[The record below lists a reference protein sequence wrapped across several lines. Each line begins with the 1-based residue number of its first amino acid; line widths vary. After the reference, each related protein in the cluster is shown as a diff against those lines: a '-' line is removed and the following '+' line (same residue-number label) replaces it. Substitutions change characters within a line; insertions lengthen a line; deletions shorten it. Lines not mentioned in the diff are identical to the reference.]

1 MTRAIDVAP
10 GTLVVFRDIGCPW
23 AHLCLERLWAGRARL
38 GLEGAVTFELR
49 SFPLELFNER
59 PTPKPTLDA
68 EIALL
73 ARHAPEAGYRPW
85 SAPEHHWPVTMLPAL
100 EAVAAAAT
108 VSARGAEQLDRALRL
123 GFYRD
128 HETVCMRHVIVRHA
142 AACPDLD
149 PDAFGAVFDSGRAR
163 RAVLDD
169 FVTAKRAATG
179 SPHVFAPGGYDLHNP
194 GIELHWESGAPVI
207 DADDPG
213 VYEDLLLRAAAG
225 AVPSGPGAR

>member
-1 MTRAIDVAP
+1 M
-10 GTLVVFRDIGCPW
+10 FRDIGCPW
-23 AHLCLERLWAGRARL
+23 AHLCLERLWAARVRL
-38 GLEGAVTFELR
+38 GLEGAIVFELR

-59 PTPKPTLDA
+59 PTPKPVLDA

-73 ARHAPEAGYRPW
+73 AGHAPEAGYHPW
-85 SAPEHHWPVTMLPAL
+85 SRPDHHWPVTTLPAL

-108 VSARGAEQLDRALRL
+108 LSAVGAEQLDRALRL

-128 HETVCMRHVIVRHA
+128 HETICMRHVILRAA

-149 PDAFGAVFDSGRAR
+149 GGAFAEVFDSGRAR

-169 FVTAKRAATG
+169 FELARQGLVTG

-194 GIELHWESGAPVI
+194 GIELHWEAGAPVI
-207 DADDPG
+207 DADDPSL
-213 VYEDLLLRAAAG
+213 YEELLRRAVHGVQHQAG
-225 AVPSGPGAR
+225 RRPG